1 MKRFYKL
8 VSTEKV
14 SGGFHILLDGK
25 PVKTKSGAHLLASN
39 EAIANRLMQEWAAQ
53 EEHILPNTMPFTQII
68 NTIIDRVSVERDVM
82 SAAVLKY
89 LDTDLICYFADEPE
103 ALVKLQKDKWQPWLD
118 WFEGKFESKLKTTTD
133 LAALTQEKSA
143 HDAVAKYVDGLD
155 DEHFTILQ
163 IVTSVSG
170 SVILGLALTCGDAS
184 ADQLFDACYIE
195 ESFKDALYDAE
206 KYGEDPILAK
216 AQKAAMQDFTA
227 AQDYISSVQ

>member
-14 SGGFHILLDGK
+14 GGGFYILLDGK

-118 WFEGKFESKLKTTTD
+118 WFEGKFDCKLKTTTD
-133 LAALTQEKSA
+133 LAALTQEQSA
-143 HDAVAKYVDGLD
+143 HD
-155 DEHFTILQ
+155 
-163 IVTSVSG
+163 
-170 SVILGLALTCGDAS
+170 
-184 ADQLFDACYIE
+184 
-195 ESFKDALYDAE
+195 
-206 KYGEDPILAK
+206 
-216 AQKAAMQDFTA
+216 
-227 AQDYISSVQ
+227 